1 MKFFLDSANPE
12 QVQEVL
18 RWGLL
23 DGVTTNPSLLA
34 KTGQPYAEVL
44 RRICALVKGP
54 VSAEVVATEGQAMLE
69 QGLRLSELGANIVV
83 KCPATLEGL
92 RATQALARRNVK
104 VNVTLVFSVLQ
115 ALAAAKCGASYLS
128 LFVGRLEDLGQDGFS
143 VVEQTERVL
152 RDYGFPTQ
160 LLVASLRS
168 PAHVLRAAQAGAD
181 IATIPFGIFQQ
192 MLVHPLTETGLAVFL
207 KDWQASGQKIG

>member
-115 ALAAAKCGASYLS
+115 ALAAAK
-128 LFVGRLEDLGQDGFS
+128 
-143 VVEQTERVL
+143 
-152 RDYGFPTQ
+152 
-160 LLVASLRS
+160 
-168 PAHVLRAAQAGAD
+168 
-181 IATIPFGIFQQ
+181 
-192 MLVHPLTETGLAVFL
+192 
-207 KDWQASGQKIG
+207 